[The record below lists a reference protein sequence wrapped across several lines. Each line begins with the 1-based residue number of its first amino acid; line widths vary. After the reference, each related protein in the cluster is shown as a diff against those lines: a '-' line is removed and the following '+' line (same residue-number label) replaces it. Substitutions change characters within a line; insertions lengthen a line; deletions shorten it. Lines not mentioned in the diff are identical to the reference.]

1 MKGLRAAGWLAVG
14 MVAAW
19 GTPGWAQQQ
28 SGGAE
33 CVPADSQQGVLLQS
47 LLQQLAGDLDVARKA
62 GNQARMV
69 DIAREAQATMLCGLP
84 TSFYLAEAE
93 ALTTLNRVCE
103 AGQPLDRYFNASVPG
118 DEGYGS
124 AEALFE
130 RLRQTR
136 GAGLCEAPVGG
147 VALAEPQAEFEEP
160 LPEGAPLPEDGSHRD
175 AYRGGELLEG
185 RQAFDSGNYGRAA
198 DLFSIVIQQAPESF
212 EGYLRRAQAHAR
224 LGNVPAAQA
233 DFARAVELGAGR
245 GYIVIDFA
253 RYMQSLD
260 RFEDANA
267 LYNQYLQRY
276 PNDVQVLRER
286 AMARQKA
293 GLIDLAIEDLG
304 RAIDLAP
311 GDMSYRLARAYVYH
325 DNARFDDAVRD
336 YTAAIEGG
344 RSDADTLYRRA
355 LAYYALNRVDE
366 AIADYTAALGKN
378 PRLAEAYRGRG
389 LLYQYRGDSRGAVA
403 DFSTLIELRPDD
415 VDAYIARARVYQRQ
429 LDVPSALADYTE
441 ALRITPGNLEARKG
455 RAMLYQQQGE
465 YNKAVEDLTQLI
477 NRDYIDADAYTRR
490 GWVYHAWKSYDR
502 ALADFDKALVIDPNS
517 TQAALGRRATLEAIA
532 AAQAA
537 AEAAAK
543 RR

>member
-14 MVAAW
+14 VLAAW
-19 GTPGWAQQQ
+19 GTPGWAQQLA
-28 SGGAE
+28 GGAG

-47 LLQQLAGDLDVARKA
+47 LIQQLDRDLEVARKA
-62 GNQARMV
+62 GNQSRMV
-69 DIAREAQATMLCGLP
+69 EIAREAQATMLCGLP
-84 TSFYLAEAE
+84 TSFYLVEAE
-93 ALTTLNRVCE
+93 ALASMDRVCE
-103 AGQPLDRYFNASVPG
+103 AQQPLDRYFNASVPG
-118 DEGYGS
+118 DAGYGT

-130 RLRQTR
+130 RVRQTR
-136 GAGLCEAPVGG
+136 GAGLCDAPVGG
-147 VALAEPQAEFEEP
+147 VALAEPQPEFEEP
-160 LPEGAPLPEDGSHRD
+160 TPEGQAVPEDGSHRD
-175 AYRGGELLEG
+175 EYRGGELLEG
-185 RQAFDSGNYGRAA
+185 RQAFDSGNYGRAV
-198 DLFSIVIQQAPESF
+198 DLFTIVIQQAPESF

-233 DFARAVELGAGR
+233 DFTRAVELGAGR

-267 LYNQYLQRY
+267 LYNQYLERY

-293 GLIDLAIEDLG
+293 GLVELAIEDLS

-325 DNARFDDAVRD
+325 DNARFEDAVRD

-344 RSDADTLYRRA
+344 RADADTLYRRA

-366 AIADYTAALGKN
+366 AIADYTAALEKN
-378 PRLAEAYRGRG
+378 SKLAEAYRGRG
-389 LLYQYRGDSRGAVA
+389 LLYQYRGDSRGALA
-403 DFSTLIELRPDD
+403 DFSTLVDLRPDD

-429 LDVPSALADYTE
+429 LDVASALADYTE
-441 ALRITPGNLEARKG
+441 ALRIVPGNLEARKG
-455 RAMLYQQQGE
+455 RAMLFQQQGE

-517 TQAALGRRATLEAIA
+517 TQAGLGRRATLEAIA

-537 AEAAAK
+537 AEAAGK